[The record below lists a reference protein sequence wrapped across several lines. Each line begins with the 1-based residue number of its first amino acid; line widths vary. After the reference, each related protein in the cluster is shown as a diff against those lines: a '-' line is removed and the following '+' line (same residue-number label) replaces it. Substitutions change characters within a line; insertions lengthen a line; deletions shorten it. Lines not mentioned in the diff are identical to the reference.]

1 MLDPHAEYSECLA
14 ARLATASAEER
25 IHRRVGNFKLLTI
38 AIGLAIVWLAWER
51 AGFSSYWI
59 FAPVAIYALLAIL
72 HERTL
77 RARARAEAA
86 AVFYRRGIARIED
99 RWAGTG
105 EPGDRF
111 RDPKH
116 VYADDL
122 DIFGRGCLFELL
134 SAARLPMGENRLAQW
149 LRQPSSP
156 AEIRE
161 RHGSVTELREKT
173 RLREDIAVVSGNLRV
188 RLNPESLIGWAESG
202 PGLSPQPVRLAAVV
216 LSLFIIGGLLYW
228 VNTGNYLPLL
238 IGAVL
243 ASIVNAIFRR
253 RIQAIIGDFSANA
266 DGILLFAQI
275 LARIEAEPF
284 NDPHLQKLS
293 VELGRERAPA
303 SSAIRKLARLVF
315 WIDSRDSLIAAI
327 LDWLVLYSL
336 QLAAAAEVWRRKCGR
351 RMRACVE
358 LTAEMEALLS
368 LAAYSHEHPRDPFPE
383 IVETSGREA
392 IFEGEELGHPLI
404 PSARCVRNSVALDSA
419 TRVLL
424 ISGSNMSG
432 KSTLLRTVGVNAV
445 LAFAG
450 APIRG
455 SALRLT
461 PMALGTR
468 IRTGDSLQEG
478 LSNFYAEILRI
489 RKVFEL
495 TSGEKPL
502 LFLFDEL
509 LEGTNSHERRLG
521 AECLVRALIDEHAIG
536 MVTTHDLALTDMA
549 ASIGNIVRNAH
560 FQDYIENGEMRFDF
574 KLREGIVTKSNAL
587 ELMRLVGL
595 KV

>member
-1 MLDPHAEYSECLA
+1 MPDPHAEYSECLA
-14 ARLATASAEER
+14 ARLDTASKKER
-25 IHRRVGNFKLLTI
+25 LHRRLGDLKLLTI
-38 AIGLAIVWLAWER
+38 AIGLAILWLAWAR
-51 AGFSSYWI
+51 ARFSPYWV
-59 FAPVAIYALLAIL
+59 FAPVAAYALLAIL

-86 AVFYRRGIARIED
+86 ANFYRRGIARIQD
-99 RWAGTG
+99 RWTGTG

-134 SAARLPMGENRLAQW
+134 STARLPMGENRLAEW
-149 LRQPSSP
+149 LCRPSRP

-161 RHGSVTELREKT
+161 RQRSVTELREKT
-173 RLREDIAVVSGNLRV
+173 RFREDIAVLGNDLRV

-202 PGLSPQPVRLAAVV
+202 QVLPPYPTRLAAV
-216 LSLFIIGGLLYW
+216 LFSFCIAGALLYW
-228 VNTGNYLPLL
+228 ASTGNYLPLL
-238 IGAVL
+238 IAIII
-243 ASIVNAIFRR
+243 AAIANRIFRHGVR
-253 RIQAIIGDFSANA
+253 AILGNFSANA
-266 DGILLFAQI
+266 DGVLLFAQV

-284 NDPHLQKLS
+284 TDPRLQKLLS
-293 VELGRERAPA
+293 ELKREGAVA
-303 SSAIRKLARLVF
+303 SSGVRKLARLVF
-315 WIDSRDSLIAAI
+315 WIDARGSLIGAI
-327 LDWLVLYSL
+327 LEWLALYSL
-336 QLAAAAEVWRRKCGR
+336 QLAAAAEAWRKKYGR

-358 LTAEMEALLS
+358 ITAEVEALLS
-368 LAAYSHEHPRDPFPE
+368 LAAYSHEHPGDPLPE
-383 IVETSGREA
+383 IVEAPDRHP
-392 IFEGEELGHPLI
+392 IFEGLELGHPLI
-404 PSARCVRNSVALDSA
+404 PAARCVRNSVALDAA

-424 ISGSNMSG
+424 VSGSNMSG
-432 KSTLLRTVGVNAV
+432 KSTLLRTVGINTV

-455 SALRLT
+455 KALRVT
-461 PMALGTR
+461 PLALGTR

-489 RKVFEL
+489 HKVFALIEGQK
-495 TSGEKPL
+495 SL

-509 LEGTNSHERRLG
+509 LEGTNSHDRRIG
-521 AECLVRALIDEHAIG
+521 AECLVRALIDEGAIG

-549 ASIGNIVRNAH
+549 ASIGSAVRNAH

-574 KLREGIVTKSNAL
+574 KLRAGVVTKSNAL

>member
-1 MLDPHAEYSECLA
+1 LLDPHAEYSECLV
-14 ARLATASAEER
+14 ARLDTASKEER
-25 IHRRVGNFKLLTI
+25 LHRRIGNLKLLTI

-51 AGFSSYWI
+51 ARFSSYWV
-59 FAPVAIYALLAIL
+59 FAPVAIYALLAIV

-86 AVFYRRGIARIED
+86 ANFYRRGIARIED
-99 RWAGTG
+99 RWTGTG
-105 EPGDRF
+105 ESGDRF
-111 RDPKH
+111 RDTKH

-134 SAARLPMGENRLAQW
+134 STARLPMGENRLAEW

-173 RLREDIAVVSGNLRV
+173 RLREDIAVLGNDLRV
-188 RLNPESLIGWAESG
+188 RLNPESLIGWAESSRV
-202 PGLSPQPVRLAAVV
+202 LSPYPVRLLAVA
-216 LSLFIIGGLLYW
+216 LSLWIIGALLYW
-228 VNTGNYLPLL
+228 VNTGDFLPLL
-238 IGAVL
+238 IGLILSVF
-243 ASIVNAIFRR
+243 VNMIFRR
-253 RIQAIIGDFSANA
+253 RIRAILGDFAANA
-266 DGILLFAQI
+266 EGILVFAQV

-293 VELGRERAPA
+293 AELRRESAPNSGA
-303 SSAIRKLARLVF
+303 VRKLARLVF
-315 WIDSRDSLIAAI
+315 WIDSRASMIATG
-327 LDWLVLYSL
+327 LEWLVLYSL
-336 QLAAAAEVWRRKCGR
+336 QVAAAAEAWRRKYGR
-351 RMRACVE
+351 RMRVSVE
-358 LTAEMEALLS
+358 ITAEMEALLS
-368 LAAYSHEHPRDPFPE
+368 LGAYSHEHPADPFPE
-383 IVETSGREA
+383 MAEVPDSQA
-392 IFEGEELGHPLI
+392 IFEGQELGHPLI
-404 PSARCVRNSVALDSA
+404 PAARCVPNSVALDAA

-424 ISGSNMSG
+424 VSGSNMSG
-432 KSTLLRTVGVNAV
+432 KSTLLRTVGINAV

-455 SALRLT
+455 KALRVT
-461 PMALGTR
+461 PLALGTR
-468 IRTGDSLQEG
+468 IRTSDSLQEG

-489 RKVFEL
+489 RQVFEL
-495 TSGEKPL
+495 IDGEKPL

-521 AECLVRALIDEHAIG
+521 AECLVRALIDEGAIG

-549 ASIGNIVRNAH
+549 ASIGSVVRNAH

-574 KLREGIVTKSNAL
+574 KLRNGVVTKSNAL

>member
-14 ARLATASAEER
+14 ARLAAASKEER
-25 IHRRVGNFKLLTI
+25 IHRRIGNFKLLTI
-38 AIGLAIVWLAWER
+38 AIGLAVVWLAWER
-51 AGFSSYWI
+51 ARFSSYWI
-59 FAPVAIYALLAIL
+59 FAPAAIYALLTIL

-86 AVFYRRGIARIED
+86 AAFYRRGIARIED

-105 EPGDRF
+105 ESGDRF
-111 RDPKH
+111 RDPNH

-122 DIFGRGCLFELL
+122 DVFGRGCLFELL
-134 SAARLPMGENRLAQW
+134 STARLPMGENRLAEW
-149 LRQPSSP
+149 LRQPSS
-156 AEIRE
+156 AADIRE

-173 RLREDIAVVSGNLRV
+173 RMREDIAVVGDNLRV

-202 PGLSPQPVRLAAVV
+202 PVLWPHPVRPAAVV

-253 RIQAIIGDFSANA
+253 RIKTILGDFSANA
-266 DGILLFAQI
+266 DAILLFAQI

-293 VELGRERAPA
+293 AELTRERGPA
-303 SSAIRKLARLVF
+303 SGAIRKLARLVF
-315 WIDSRDSLIAAI
+315 WIDSRDSMIAAI

-336 QLAAAAEVWRRKCGR
+336 QLAAAVEAWRRKYGR

-368 LAAYSHEHPRDPFPE
+368 LAAYSHEHPGDPFPE
-383 IVETSGREA
+383 IVEAPGREA

-404 PSARCVRNSVALDSA
+404 PAARCVRNSVALGSA

-424 ISGSNMSG
+424 VSGSNMSG
-432 KSTLLRTVGVNAV
+432 KSTLLRTVGINAV

-455 SALRLT
+455 KALRLT
-461 PMALGTR
+461 PLSLGTR
-468 IRTGDSLQEG
+468 IRTADSLQEG

-495 TSGEKPL
+495 TSGGKPL

-521 AECLVRALIDEHAIG
+521 AECLVRAFIDEHAIG

-549 ASIGNIVRNAH
+549 ASIGSAVRNAH

-574 KLREGIVTKSNAL
+574 ELREGVVTKSNAL

>member
-1 MLDPHAEYSECLA
+1 VPHPHAEYSECLA
-14 ARLATASAEER
+14 ARLDTAAKEER
-25 IHRRVGNFKLLTI
+25 LHRRIGNLKLLTI
-38 AIGLAIVWLAWER
+38 AIGIALVSLAWAKR
-51 AGFSSYWI
+51 PFSSYWV
-59 FAPVAIYALLAIL
+59 FAPVALYALLAIF
-72 HERTL
+72 HERVL

-86 AVFYRRGIARIED
+86 AAFYRRGIARIED

-105 EPGDRF
+105 ESGDRF

-134 SAARLPMGENRLAQW
+134 STARLPMGENRLAQW

-173 RLREDIAVVSGNLRV
+173 RMREDIAVVGESLRV

-202 PGLSPQPVRLAAVV
+202 PVLPRHGVRLAAVV
-216 LSLFIIGGLLYW
+216 LSLFIVGALLFW
-228 VNTGNYLPLL
+228 VHTGDYLPLL
-238 IGAVL
+238 IGAL
-243 ASIVNAIFRR
+243 LNAIVNRIFQPRIKAIL
-253 RIQAIIGDFSANA
+253 GDFSANA

-275 LARIEAEPF
+275 LARIQMEAF
-284 NDPHLQKLS
+284 TDPRLQKLS
-293 VELGRERAPA
+293 AELKREGAPA
-303 SSAIRKLARLVF
+303 SSALRKLARLVF
-315 WIDSRDSLIAAI
+315 WIDARGSLVSAI
-327 LDWLVLYSL
+327 LEWLTLYSL
-336 QLAAAAEVWRRKCGR
+336 QLATAAEAWRRKYGS

-358 LTAEMEALLS
+358 ITAEMEALLS
-368 LAAYSHEHPRDPFPE
+368 LAAYSHEHPSDPFPE
-383 IVETSGREA
+383 IVEAPDRQA

-404 PSARCVRNSVALDSA
+404 PAARCVRNSVALDA
-419 TRVLL
+419 KTRVLL
-424 ISGSNMSG
+424 VSGSNMSG
-432 KSTLLRTVGVNAV
+432 KSTLLRTVGINAA

-455 SALRLT
+455 NALRLT
-461 PMALGTR
+461 PLALGTR
-468 IRTGDSLQEG
+468 IRTSDSLQEG

-495 TSGEKPL
+495 TSSDNPL

-509 LEGTNSHERRLG
+509 LEGTNSHDRLIG
-521 AECLVRALIDEHAIG
+521 AESLVRTLIGDGAIG
-536 MVTTHDLALTDMA
+536 IVTTHDLALTDMA
-549 ASIGNIVRNAH
+549 ASIGSAIRNAH
-560 FQDYIENGEMRFDF
+560 FEDYIENGEMRFDF
-574 KLREGIVTKSNAL
+574 KLREGVVTKSNAL

>member
-14 ARLATASAEER
+14 ARLDTASAEER
-25 IHRRVGNFKLLTI
+25 IHRRMGNFKLLTI

-51 AGFSSYWI
+51 ARFSAYWI
-59 FAPVAIYALLAIL
+59 FAPVAIYALLAVL

-86 AVFYRRGIARIED
+86 AAFYRRGIARIED

-105 EPGDRF
+105 ESGERF

-122 DIFGRGCLFELL
+122 DIFGSGCLFELL
-134 SAARLPMGENRLAQW
+134 STARLPMGENRLAQW
-149 LRQPSSP
+149 LGQPSSP

-173 RLREDIAVVSGNLRV
+173 RMREDIAVVGDDLRV
-188 RLNPESLIGWAESG
+188 RMNPESLIGWAESG
-202 PGLSPQPVRLAAVV
+202 PVLPRHGVRLVMIL
-216 LSLFIIGGLLYW
+216 LSVCVIGALLYW
-228 VNTGNYLPLL
+228 VRTGSYLPLVIVAIL
-238 IGAVL
+238 SA
-243 ASIVNAIFRR
+243 IVNRIFRGR
-253 RIQAIIGDFSANA
+253 VKAILKDFPANA
-266 DGILLFAQI
+266 DGALLFARI
-275 LARIEAEPF
+275 LARIEVEKFA
-284 NDPHLQKLS
+284 DPGLQKLS
-293 VELGRERAPA
+293 AELKREGAPA
-303 SSAIRKLARLVF
+303 SSAIRKLARLTF
-315 WIDSRDSLIAAI
+315 WIDSRGSLMSAI
-327 LDWLVLYSL
+327 LEWFVLYSL
-336 QLAAAAEVWRRKCGR
+336 QLAAAAEAWRGKYGR

-368 LAAYSHEHPRDPFPE
+368 LAAYSHEHPGDPFPE
-383 IVETSGREA
+383 IAEGPDSQP
-392 IFEGEELGHPLI
+392 IFEGQELGHPLI
-404 PSARCVRNSVALDSA
+404 PAARCVRNSVALDSA
-419 TRVLL
+419 RRVLL
-424 ISGSNMSG
+424 VSGSNMSG
-432 KSTLLRTVGVNAV
+432 KSTLLRTVGVSAV
-445 LAFAG
+445 LALAG

-455 SALRLT
+455 KALRLT
-461 PMALGTR
+461 PLALGTR

-521 AECLVRALIDEHAIG
+521 AECLVRALIDQRAIG

-549 ASIGNIVRNAH
+549 ASIGSVVHNAH

-574 KLREGIVTKSNAL
+574 KLREGVVTKSNAL